1 MKRTID
7 QHELPEYPL
16 SMRHSCA
23 KLGHGGYQ
31 PIKAEAEGFQGVA
44 HTCSA
49 HKVRDA
55 QEVSLSSLMESGES
69 QPTAYFF
76 NKFNRVLTRAQWT
89 RLHLGESF
97 LRIKHVLRIIRIK
110 SFSEEKSMSATVST
124 KKLTISVSSDFYEGL
139 LRSAGSR
146 KIGAY
151 IEKQL
156 GSLVASRANL
166 KAGYQAMAAD
176 KQRESEAR
184 EWLQIGGET
193 LKNEAW

>member
-1 MKRTID
+1 
-7 QHELPEYPL
+7 
-16 SMRHSCA
+16 
-23 KLGHGGYQ
+23 
-31 PIKAEAEGFQGVA
+31 
-44 HTCSA
+44 
-49 HKVRDA
+49 
-55 QEVSLSSLMESGES
+55 
-69 QPTAYFF
+69 
-76 NKFNRVLTRAQWT
+76 
-89 RLHLGESF
+89 
-97 LRIKHVLRIIRIK
+97 
-110 SFSEEKSMSATVST
+110 MSATVST

-151 IEKQL
+151 IEKHL

-176 KQRESEAR
+176 KQREREAR

>member
-1 MKRTID
+1 
-7 QHELPEYPL
+7 
-16 SMRHSCA
+16 
-23 KLGHGGYQ
+23 
-31 PIKAEAEGFQGVA
+31 
-44 HTCSA
+44 
-49 HKVRDA
+49 
-55 QEVSLSSLMESGES
+55 
-69 QPTAYFF
+69 
-76 NKFNRVLTRAQWT
+76 
-89 RLHLGESF
+89 
-97 LRIKHVLRIIRIK
+97 
-110 SFSEEKSMSATVST
+110 MSATVST